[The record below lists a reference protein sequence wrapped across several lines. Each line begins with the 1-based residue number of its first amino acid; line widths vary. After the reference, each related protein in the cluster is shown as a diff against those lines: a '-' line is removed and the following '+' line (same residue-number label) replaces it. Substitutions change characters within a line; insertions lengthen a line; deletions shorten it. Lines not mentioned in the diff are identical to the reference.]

1 MPTIES
7 VHVAENLTAMWG
19 INAYEYKIED
29 AANTNRKV
37 QVDFQDLMVAISER
51 RATVVEG
58 EIVPLSTRM
67 RDRNA
72 TLDKLGTALS
82 ELTAAQATLKSDAT
96 GGDTSSYTFSD
107 ATKTTVKKLTG
118 YNLDDNETKK
128 WLEYFVQRVKS
139 KIDGLN
145 NESQTDMTRLQS
157 LVDRRDES
165 YSTATNL
172 MTDVSDTR
180 SNLIRNL

>member
-51 RATVVEG
+51 RATTVEG
-58 EIVPLSTRM
+58 EIVPLSTRI

-82 ELTAAQATLKSDAT
+82 ELTAAQATLKSEAT
-96 GGDTSSYTFSD
+96 GSDKSSYTFSD
-107 ATKTTVKKLTG
+107 ATKTTVKKLTPIEPH
-118 YNLDDNETKK
+118 LSSCK
-128 WLEYFVQRVKS
+128 
-139 KIDGLN
+139 
-145 NESQTDMTRLQS
+145 
-157 LVDRRDES
+157 
-165 YSTATNL
+165 
-172 MTDVSDTR
+172 R
-180 SNLIRNL
+180 SSRTSNCLR